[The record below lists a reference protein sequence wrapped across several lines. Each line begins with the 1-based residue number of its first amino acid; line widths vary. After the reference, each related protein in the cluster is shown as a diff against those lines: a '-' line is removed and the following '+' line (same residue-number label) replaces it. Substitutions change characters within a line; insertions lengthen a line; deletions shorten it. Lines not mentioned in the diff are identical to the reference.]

1 MAQQWFATREAQL
14 GDTVTGEGAGDT
26 FDFFKCEERGSLKVA
41 VVAVEDLFG
50 HAIGAAVGDR
60 DAEVF
65 DRTVES
71 IGGGS
76 GGQRA
81 WSRPPS
87 AVVVWGA
94 ARAAAVQGTAE
105 ALCGRPSRIEGR
117 GSCGVVGGVDDADK
131 FRGDAA
137 SHGLEAVPKRG
148 GRGRTSLAASAHGYR
163 QDTVAE
169 IDDRDHA
176 AMRGNGRVDLPLEQ
190 AFDGF
195 ANLLVV
201 PDRSRWFG
209 NGWLAGL
216 ELTPDLGADWLTKV
230 LPRRLWHFRDRDRA
244 AGDHDVGDVIEGE
257 QLGD

>member
-1 MAQQWFATREAQL
+1 MTTL
-14 GDTVTGEGAGDT
+14 
-26 FDFFKCEERGSLKVA
+26 
-41 VVAVEDLFG
+41 
-50 HAIGAAVGDR
+50 
-60 DAEVF
+60 
-65 DRTVES
+65 
-71 IGGGS
+71 
-76 GGQRA
+76 
-81 WSRPPS
+81 
-87 AVVVWGA
+87 
-94 ARAAAVQGTAE
+94 AVQGTAE
-105 ALCGRPSRIEGR
+105 ALCGRPSRVEGL

-137 SHGLEAVPKRG
+137 SHGLEAVTKRG
-148 GRGRTSLAASAHGYR
+148 GRGRASLAPSAHGYR

-169 IDDRDHA
+169 IDDGDHT
-176 AMRGNGRVDLPLEQ
+176 AMRGDGRVHLPLQQ

-201 PDRSRWFG
+201 PHRSRWFG